1 MIKIIIHMQENVVN
15 VENFDILRQIDKY
28 GEFKT
33 VHLRLLLGSSH
44 EIPQDNV
51 RQAESST
58 S

>member
-1 MIKIIIHMQENVVN
+1 MVDSIGK
-15 VENFDILRQIDKY
+15 FDILRQIDKY

-58 S
+58 SYNRLY